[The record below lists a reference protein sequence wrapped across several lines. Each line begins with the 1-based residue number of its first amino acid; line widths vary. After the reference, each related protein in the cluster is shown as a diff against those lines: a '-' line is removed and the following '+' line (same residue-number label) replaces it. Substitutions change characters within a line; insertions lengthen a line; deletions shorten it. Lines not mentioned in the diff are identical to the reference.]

1 VEVDL
6 RLSRALGHTPRR
18 PCRRGQ
24 RGQGFVEFSL
34 VLPVFLISL
43 FSLINAGFLLYSI
56 NAVDQSA
63 TVGANYIAAAG
74 NAPTADINGVTRMVS
89 AGLGTTALI
98 SVTEIDVELLVNG
111 NNGGFATNSDGSPK
125 VSNTCGS
132 GSSACIDKYTFTVSG
147 GTTTVN
153 VLPPLSSPCS
163 SASQC
168 PIWMPENR
176 IVKANTTDPDG
187 AGPSFVGLVIKYHYS
202 FMGAPAGGLDFVS
215 TKTFRLE
222 PQS

>member
-1 VEVDL
+1 
-6 RLSRALGHTPRR
+6 
-18 PCRRGQ
+18 
-24 RGQGFVEFSL
+24 
-34 VLPVFLISL
+34 VFLLSL

-74 NAPTADINGVTRMVS
+74 NAPTADISGVTKMVS

-98 SVTEIDVELLVNG
+98 NVTEIDIELLNNG
-111 NNGGFATNSDGSPK
+111 VSGGFATNSDGTPQ

-132 GSSACIDKYTFTVSG
+132 GGASACIDVYKFTVSG
-147 GTTTVN
+147 GTTTVTAQ
-153 VLPPLSSPCS
+153 PPLSSPCS

-176 IVKANTTDPDG
+176 VVKANTTDPDG
-187 AGPSFVGLVIKYHYS
+187 AGPAFVGLVIKYHYS
-202 FMGAPAGGLDFVS
+202 FMGAPAGGLNFVS